1 MEIKV
6 IRDVHSENSTTGKM
20 YVDDVFECFT
30 LEDKDRGLKS
40 TMSLDELKSL
50 KVYGETAIPTGRY
63 QVTTSFS
70 GIFEKEMPLLVNVP
84 DYDEVR
90 IHPGNSDK
98 DTLGCILVGEARTV
112 DWVSNSRAAF
122 ARFWP
127 KMKAAIDAGQKV
139 FITIE

>member
-112 DWVSNSRAAF
+112 DWVSNRRAAF

>member
-112 DWVSNSRAAF
+112 DWISNSRAAF

>member
-70 GIFEKEMPLLVNVP
+70 GIFQREMPLLVNVP